1 MIQKENTIINLTSE
15 NSVLS
20 INQQKLNTELQRYLT
35 KSRIPS
41 IHNIKTLTGHT
52 SDANALTVLSDGSLV
67 SGSNDNTI
75 KIWDVKNGQTIKTL
89 TGHTNSVRAL
99 TVLPDGSLVSGS
111 YDNTIKIWY

>member
-15 NSVLS
+15 NSILS
-20 INQQKLNTELQRYLT
+20 IKQQKLNTELQKYLT

-52 SDANALTVLSDGSLV
+52 NYVYALTVLPDGSLV
-67 SGSNDNTI
+67 SGSEDKTI

-89 TGHTNSVRAL
+89 TGHTDYVRAL

-111 YDNTIKIWY
+111 GDKSIKIWY